1 MKAVF
6 IRSTIGSLVILWLLG
21 AGIGHAEETDH
32 IKTLT
37 VEEAT
42 RLAQQKNG
50 RLLLD
55 GRTTPALKAVAALAE
70 MNGHNWNGH
79 LPRFKAVPDGR
90 ARSIRR
96 FRTSRENWTCA
107 SAREGSL
114 HQGVHR
120 LPGALTPD
128 DVAIAIEVYG
138 VTKQVGP

>member
-55 GRTTPALKAVAALAE
+55 GLKSLSPEVATELAQHEGWLSLNGLTSISDEAAAALGLHKRAL
-70 MNGHNWNGH
+70 H
-79 LPRFKAVPDGR
+79 LDGLTKISAVSVDN
-90 ARSIRR
+90 
-96 FRTSRENWTCA
+96 F
-107 SAREGSL
+107 
-114 HQGVHR
+114 
-120 LPGALTPD
+120 
-128 DVAIAIEVYG
+128 
-138 VTKQVGP
+138 

>member
-21 AGIGHAEETDH
+21 AGVGHAEETDH

-96 FRTSRENWTCA
+96 FRTSRENWTRDD
-107 SAREGSL
+107 REEDRRR
-114 HQGVHR
+114 HR
-120 LPGALTPD
+120 GEDIQLPPPPGAGGWMRF
-128 DVAIAIEVYG
+128 VNF
-138 VTKQVGP
+138 

>member
-1 MKAVF
+1 M
-6 IRSTIGSLVILWLLG
+6 ILWLLG

-79 LPRFKAVPDGR
+79 LPRFKAVPDGMAVVSDVSGR
-90 ARSIRR
+90 VERTGPVMTAKKTDEGIEV
-96 FRTSRENWTCA
+96 RTSSYRLLLERAGGC
-107 SAREGSL
+107 GSSISDQFR
-114 HQGVHR
+114 H
-120 LPGALTPD
+120 LP
-128 DVAIAIEVYG
+128 
-138 VTKQVGP
+138 